1 MLCFLNLFCS
11 SNISRILS
19 GKSKLSQS
27 KRIGTVGGSLTG
39 RDQLVGSSYRIVNFG
54 NNLQNQ
60 ILCKCRHLRPVF
72 DVRSKLDLN
81 RRISHAFAVKYTV
94 IVNRFIKEI
103 FLSSVLSCE
112 ILSRGKESLVCSCSS
127 DRTGIHK
134 CNRRNLTILDLGA
147 FTVREVSGGMADTES
162 IVCRSISSTEAW
174 TAECSFHNSTCLKK
188 ICQNSILSQFHINRS
203 TCRIYA

>member
-1 MLCFLNLFCS
+1 MLCFLNLFCP

-27 KRIGTVGGSLTG
+27 KRIGTVGGSLTR

-81 RRISHAFAVKYTV
+81 RRISHALAVKYTV
-94 IVNRFIKEI
+94 CINLLIEMVG
-103 FLSSVLSCE
+103 LSFVF
-112 ILSRGKESLVCSCSS
+112 
-127 DRTGIHK
+127 DIHI
-134 CNRRNLTILDLGA
+134 CCRCQEA
-147 FTVREVSGGMADTES
+147 F
-162 IVCRSISSTEAW
+162 VCR
-174 TAECSFHNSTCLKK
+174 CCCN
-188 ICQNSILSQFHINRS
+188 
-203 TCRIYA
+203 

>member
-1 MLCFLNLFCS
+1 MLSLLDLFS
-11 SNISRILS
+11 ASYISRILP
-19 GKSKLSQS
+19 GKSKLSQT
-27 KRIGTVGGSLTG
+27 KWIGTVGRGLTG
-39 RDQLVGSSYRIVNFG
+39 RDQLVGSSYRIMDLR

-60 ILCKCRHLRPVF
+60 ILCKSRHLRPVL
-72 DVRSKLDLN
+72 DIRAKLDLN
-81 RRISHAFAVKYTV
+81 RWICYALAVKYTV